1 VKSILPLLATS
12 LLIAS
17 GGCAGYQV
25 GAKTLFRPE
34 IRTVF
39 VPIFDSELYR
49 RNMGERLTEAVVKEL
64 ELRGLRV
71 ATSPNA
77 DSTLRGRIIRS
88 EKRVLGEDQN
98 DVPRFLEVNFF
109 VQVTW
114 TDRAGQILMQ
124 NTFNLAE
131 DLIPEA
137 GQSISTAQ
145 QQALSRTARQIV
157 SRMEVPW

>member
-1 VKSILPLLATS
+1 MKSVLPLLATL
-12 LLIAS
+12 LLISS

-25 GAKTLFRPE
+25 GAASLFRPD

-39 VPIFDSELYR
+39 VPIFESDLYR

-77 DSTLRGRIIRS
+77 DSTLLGRIIRS
-88 EKRVLGEDQN
+88 EKRVIGEDQN
-98 DVPRFLEVNFF
+98 DVPRFLEVGFL

-114 TDRAGQILMQ
+114 TDRSGQILMQ

-137 GQSISTAQ
+137 GQSVSTSQ
-145 QQALSRTARQIV
+145 QQAIARTARQIV
-157 SRMEVPW
+157 SRMEMPW